1 MVVNS
6 RTNQLQLDSAQSWTF
21 ENNAPVLLIDI
32 VVEESNLDVKKRKT
46 LSASNHRCLIHPFQW
61 QSEFETIFSDH
72 AVHYILVVYSRA
84 AGKTRC

>member
-32 VVEESNLDVKKRKT
+32 VVEESNLNVKKRQT

-72 AVHYILVVYSRA
+72 TVHYILVVYSRV